1 MGVSPMTD
9 AELREAIKQVSY
21 YIRCDV
27 LGGFVK
33 LDEIVPNALEAVSGD
48 YDSEELRPH
57 AQRVLEEVVAEQRVR
72 EAQWPAVT
80 DWDRFDAA
88 FAALE
93 ENGIVCRHN
102 FSCCGTCAAGEIWDE
117 IKAERDKGREI
128 VGCAHYNMQ
137 DTDSAVEGYGV
148 YLSYGS
154 VLEGERAAV
163 SIGHEIAEAMR
174 GQGLEVGWDGTWAK
188 RIFVKMEWQRRVSPS
203 W

>member
-1 MGVSPMTD
+1 MGGD
-9 AELREAIKQVSY
+9 ELDRAVEDVAG
-21 YIRCDV
+21 YIRRDV
-27 LGGFVK
+27 AAGFTKVE
-33 LDEIVPNALEAVSGD
+33 EIVPQALEVVSSD
-48 YDSEELRPH
+48 YDVEALRPH
-57 AQRVLEEVVAEQRVR
+57 ARRVLAEAMEEQRRR
-72 EAQWPAVT
+72 EEAWPAVT
-80 DWDRFDAA
+80 DWDRFAAA

-93 ENGIVCRHN
+93 EKGIVCRHN

-117 IKAERDKGREI
+117 IKAEREKGREI

-137 DTDSAVEGYGV
+137 DTDGAVEGYGI

>member
-1 MGVSPMTD
+1 MTD

-33 LDEIVPNALEAVSGD
+33 LDEIEPNALEAVSGD

-88 FAALE
+88 FGALE
-93 ENGIVCRHN
+93 EAGVVCRHN

-117 IKAERDKGREI
+117 IEAERDKGREVI
-128 VGCAHYNMQ
+128 GCAHYNVQ
-137 DTDSAVEGYGV
+137 DTESAVEGQGV

-154 VLEGERAAV
+154 VLEGERASVA
-163 SIGHEIAEAMR
+163 IGHDIAKAMQD
-174 GQGLEVGWDGTWAK
+174 QGLVVTWDGTLGR
-188 RIFVKMEWQRRVSPS
+188 RIHVGMEWRRRRRD
-203 W
+203 

>member
-1 MGVSPMTD
+1 MSGD
-9 AELREAIKQVSY
+9 ELDRAVEDVAG
-21 YIRCDV
+21 YIRRDV
-27 LGGFVK
+27 AAGFTKLG
-33 LDEIVPNALEAVSGD
+33 EIIPQALEVVASD
-48 YDSEELRPH
+48 YDVEALRPH
-57 AQRVLEEVVAEQRVR
+57 AQRVLAEAMEEQRRR
-72 EAQWPAVT
+72 ETEWPAVT

-128 VGCAHYNMQ
+128 VGCAHYNVQ

-174 GQGLEVGWDGTWAK
+174 GQGLGVGWDGTWAK

>member
-1 MGVSPMTD
+1 MSGD
-9 AELREAIKQVSY
+9 ELDRAVEDVAG
-21 YIRCDV
+21 YIRRDV
-27 LGGFVK
+27 AAGFTKLG
-33 LDEIVPNALEAVSGD
+33 EIVPQALEVVASD
-48 YDSEELRPH
+48 YDVEALRPH
-57 AQRVLEEVVAEQRVR
+57 AQRVLAEAMEEQRR
-72 EAQWPAVT
+72 PETEWPAVT

-117 IKAERDKGREI
+117 MKAERDKGREI

-137 DTDSAVEGYGV
+137 DTDGAVEGYGI

-174 GQGLEVGWDGTWAK
+174 GQGLEVEWDGSWAK